1 MIARPV
7 LGALTQF
14 SSKASR
20 LGSVGLVALVGSV
33 LALMLTIDH
42 TLNAIWRVRTPRPMA
57 QRVLIYWA
65 AVTLGPLLLGISLT
79 LTSYAIS
86 ASQGFV
92 GALPGGVGLLFGIV
106 EFLALVVGM
115 AGLFHYVPNTHVQW
129 RHAVAGGLFVGIGFE
144 LAKRLMAWYLVQMP
158 SYAMVYGAFA
168 TLPIFLIWI
177 YVSWV
182 IVLLGAVVAAYSPSL
197 QMRVVRWPGGPGA
210 NFQLALAVLREL
222 DRLRGQDRKGLS
234 NAELSD
240 ALRTDPLQTEPIL
253 DSLVAL
259 DWVARP
265 RRGGRCALRAA
276 LRSGRD
282 EGRAVDL
289 AAADQPDAV
298 AARVLAAR
306 RLRDLTLQ
314 EMIAR

>member
-1 MIARPV
+1 
-7 LGALTQF
+7 
-14 SSKASR
+14 
-20 LGSVGLVALVGSV
+20 
-33 LALMLTIDH
+33 
-42 TLNAIWRVRTPRPMA
+42 
-57 QRVLIYWA
+57 
-65 AVTLGPLLLGISLT
+65 
-79 LTSYAIS
+79 
-86 ASQGFV
+86 
-92 GALPGGVGLLFGIV
+92 
-106 EFLALVVGM
+106 
-115 AGLFHYVPNTHVQW
+115 VQW

-182 IVLLGAVVAAYSPSL
+182 IVLLGAVVAAYAPSL

-253 DSLVAL
+253 ESLVAL
-259 DWVARP
+259 DWVARLDEEGDARYVLLCDP
-265 RRGGRCALRAA
+265 AETKAEPLISLWLIQPMPT
-276 LRSGRD
+276 LRSFW
-282 EGRAVDL
+282 
-289 AAADQPDAV
+289 Q
-298 AARVLAAR
+298 RVGFA
-306 RLRDLTLQ
+306 DLTLAD
-314 EMIAR
+314 MIAR